1 MFLFIIS
8 FRMYMAA
15 FHYNENSQNGQAVNK
30 AGEAKWKV
38 SYPRAKK
45 GTHSVAKPV
54 SNGPTHG
61 K

>member
-1 MFLFIIS
+1 MV
-8 FRMYMAA
+8 A

-30 AGEAKWKV
+30 AGEAKWRV
-38 SYPRAKK
+38 SYSRAKK